1 MSCIQGYLDGEAG
14 LRARAALFTVNAVA
28 EGADDGGV
36 RGKGQ
41 VVVSPLPEDGHQ
53 VSVERVAVHPRV
65 GSSENTVGHLSY
77 LQRNKWTSDWRRPLT

>member
-1 MSCIQGYLDGEAG
+1 MCKSYAQGYLDGEAG
-14 LRARAALFTVNAVA
+14 LRALAALFAVDAVA

-41 VVVSPLPEDGHQ
+41 VVVGPLPEDGHQ

-65 GSSENTVGHLSY
+65 GSSENTVGHLPY
-77 LQRNKWTSDWRRPLT
+77 LQSNK